1 MVWFFTKVA
10 LSLDEDISKLLLDE
24 LVPALLLEA
33 AEELGTTV
41 EELDAT
47 EEELGAIV
55 EELDTAEELE
65 DWETEELDTPED
77 EEISALL
84 LEATEELDTATDEL
98 ELGDSQTVFLP

>member
-1 MVWFFTKVA
+1 MA
-10 LSLDEDISKLLLDE
+10 CSLDEDISKLLLDE
-24 LVPALLLEA
+24 FVTVLLLET

-47 EEELGAIV
+47 EEEPGAIV
-55 EELDTAEELE
+55 EELDTADELE
-65 DWETEELDTPED
+65 DWDTEELDTPED

-84 LEATEELDTATDEL
+84 LEEAEELEIVTDEL